1 MKLWSGRFQK
11 HTEGIVDDFNSS
23 LPFDGRLFRQDIQG
37 SQAHA
42 AMLVKVGILTKE
54 EGDKIQQ
61 GLAAILQGMEE
72 GSISLRQDAEDI
84 HMLVETLLTQRI
96 GEAGKKLHTGRSRN
110 DQVATDMRL
119 YVKDTCVET
128 SQALLAL
135 CEALLT
141 LAHKHA
147 GDVMPGYTHLQRA
160 QPITLGH
167 WFMVW
172 FEMFLRDLR
181 RVHHAK
187 EAADCLPLGAGAL
200 AGTTYPLD
208 REYVQQILGMQ
219 DICRNS
225 LDAVSDRDFVLDYL
239 HVANLGMMHLSRLCE
254 ELIIFSTTEFG
265 FITMDDGYATGSS
278 MMPQKKN
285 PDVAELIRGKTGRVY
300 GSYLALLTVMKA
312 LPLAY
317 DKDMQEDKEGFF
329 DARDT
334 YIRCLNIITP
344 LLQTTTYNLD
354 TLRGKALD
362 GFTNATDLADY
373 LVKKGVPFRDAHS
386 VSGQMVAYCLGKQC
400 ALNDLTLEEM
410 AQFSA
415 AIKEDVY
422 EAISL
427 DTCVSQR
434 KVLGGPAPDN
444 VLREAALGWER
455 LKEYQ

>member
-11 HTEGIVDDFNSS
+11 HTAGIVDDFNTS
-23 LPFDGRLFRQDIQG
+23 LPFDCRLYKQDIQG
-37 SQAHA
+37 SLAHA
-42 AMLVKVGILTKE
+42 AMLVKTGILTKA
-54 EGDKIQQ
+54 EGDSIQQ
-61 GLAAILQGMEE
+61 GLSSILQGFED
-72 GSISLRQDAEDI
+72 GSLSLQAEAEDI
-84 HMLVETLLTQRI
+84 HMLVESLLTDKI

-239 HVANLGMMHLSRLCE
+239 HAANLGMMHLSRLCE

-300 GSYLALLTVMKA
+300 GRYLALLTVMKA

-386 VSGQMVAYCLGKQC
+386 VSGQMVAFCLGKQC

-415 AIKEDVY
+415 AIKADVY

>member
-42 AMLVKVGILTKE
+42 TMLVKVGILTKD

-72 GSISLRQDAEDI
+72 GSISLHQEAEDI

-119 YVKDTCVET
+119 YVKDTCDET
-128 SQALLAL
+128 AQALHAL

-141 LAHKHA
+141 LAQQYA

-167 WFMVW
+167 WFLVW
-172 FEMFLRDLR
+172 FEMFLRDIK
-181 RVHHAK
+181 RVQNAK

-208 REYVQQILGMQ
+208 REFVRQQLGMQ
-219 DICRNS
+219 NLCRNS

-239 HVANLGMMHLSRLCE
+239 HAANLCMMHLSRLCE

-265 FITMDDGYATGSS
+265 FLTMDDGFATGSS

-285 PDVAELIRGKTGRVY
+285 PDVAELIRGKTGRIY
-300 GSYLALLTVMKA
+300 GNYVALLTVMKA

-334 YIRCLNIITP
+334 LLKCLSLITP
-344 LLQTTTYNLD
+344 LLTTTTYNLQ
-354 TLRGKALD
+354 TLRAKALD

-373 LVKKGVPFRDAHS
+373 LVGKGVPFRDAHS
-386 VSGQMVAYCLGKQC
+386 VSGQLVAYCLGRQC
-400 ALNDLTLEEM
+400 ALNDVPLTEM
-410 AQFSA
+410 QKFSP
-415 AIKEDVY
+415 AIQANVY
-422 EAISL
+422 DALSL
-427 DTCVSQR
+427 DTCVNQR

-444 VLREAALGWER
+444 VRREAELGWER
-455 LKEYQ
+455 LKELR

>member
-11 HTEGIVDDFNSS
+11 HTAGIVDAFNTS
-23 LPFDGRLFRQDIQG
+23 LPFDCRLYKQDIQG
-37 SQAHA
+37 SLAHA
-42 AMLVKVGILTKE
+42 AMLVKTGILTQE
-54 EGDKIQQ
+54 EGDSIQQ
-61 GLAAILQGMEE
+61 GLSSILQGFED
-72 GSISLRQDAEDI
+72 GSLSLQAEAEDI
-84 HMLVETLLTQRI
+84 HMLVESLLTDKI

-135 CEALLT
+135 CEGLLT

-239 HVANLGMMHLSRLCE
+239 HAANLGMMHLSRLCE

-300 GSYLALLTVMKA
+300 GRYLALLTVMKA

-386 VSGQMVAYCLGKQC
+386 VSGQMVAYCLGKKC

-415 AIKEDVY
+415 AIKADVY

>member
-11 HTEGIVDDFNSS
+11 HTAGIVDDFNTS
-23 LPFDGRLFRQDIQG
+23 LPFDCRLYKQDIEG
-37 SQAHA
+37 SLAHA
-42 AMLVKVGILTKE
+42 AMLVKTGILTKA
-54 EGDKIQQ
+54 EGDSIQQ
-61 GLAAILQGMEE
+61 GLSSILQGFED
-72 GSISLRQDAEDI
+72 GSLSLQAEAEDI
-84 HMLVETLLTQRI
+84 HMLVESLLTDKI

-239 HVANLGMMHLSRLCE
+239 HAANLGMMHLSRLCE

-386 VSGQMVAYCLGKQC
+386 VSGQMVAFCLGKQC

-415 AIKEDVY
+415 AIKADVY

>member
-11 HTEGIVDDFNSS
+11 HTAGIVDDFNTS
-23 LPFDGRLFRQDIQG
+23 LPFDCRLYKQDIQG
-37 SQAHA
+37 SLAHA
-42 AMLVKVGILTKE
+42 AMLVKTGILTKA
-54 EGDKIQQ
+54 EGDSIQQ
-61 GLAAILQGMEE
+61 GLSSILQGFED
-72 GSISLRQDAEDI
+72 GSLSLQAEAEDI
-84 HMLVETLLTQRI
+84 HMLVESLLTDKI

-239 HVANLGMMHLSRLCE
+239 HAASLGMMHLSRLCE

-386 VSGQMVAYCLGKQC
+386 VSGQMVAYCLGKKC

-415 AIKEDVY
+415 AIKADVY